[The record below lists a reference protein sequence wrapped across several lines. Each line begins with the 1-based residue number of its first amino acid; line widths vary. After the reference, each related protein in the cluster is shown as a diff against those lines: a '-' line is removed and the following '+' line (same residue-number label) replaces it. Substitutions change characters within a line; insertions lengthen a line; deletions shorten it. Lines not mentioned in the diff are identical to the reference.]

1 MKMSRRSWIQ
11 YAGALPLVPFS
22 TLADAQGA
30 GGAQALGSANA
41 IPVLPDKQSFAHMS
55 MTWLDSG
62 GTHPISLG
70 AKQAL
75 HEWIAARTLEVGAP
89 PYAKETNSIARD
101 RLRARFASLI
111 NAKPEEICITQ
122 STTAGEN
129 LVVQALGIP
138 ASRGRI
144 VTDTLHYPNS
154 VYLYQSLQKAGMDVT
169 WVRPRDGRSIDLDDL
184 DHAIR
189 KGTRLVA
196 ITLVSNVNGF
206 QHDLA
211 KVCEIAH
218 AKGAYVYADIAQA
231 AGAVPVDV
239 RAANVDF
246 ASCAGYKWLMGDF
259 GLGLLYVRQDLLP
272 RLRRPLFGYLQV
284 AKAETHVYPL
294 DTPGDS
300 VADFKLRDDAT
311 GHFATGTTSA
321 LVTTQLNYSLDYI
334 RRIGV
339 ENIQRYRQPLLD
351 HARVEL
357 EKRGYP
363 CMTPAGAT
371 SPNLSFVYKDAARL
385 QERLSAARI
394 KLTLD
399 DNHFRVSP
407 SVFND
412 ANDID
417 KLVEV
422 LS

>member
-1 MKMSRRSWIQ
+1 MKISRRSVMQWGGVLPLLPL
-11 YAGALPLVPFS
+11 GAL
-22 TLADAQGA
+22 AQAQGGDA
-30 GGAQALGSANA
+30 GVSSSG
-41 IPVLPDKQSFAHMS
+41 PVTLPDKKNFAHMS

-70 AKQAL
+70 ARQAL

-89 PYAKETNSIARD
+89 PYAKETNGAARD
-101 RLRARFASLI
+101 RLRTRYAALI

-129 LVVQALGIP
+129 LIVQALNVP
-138 ASRGRI
+138 AAGGRI
-144 VTDTLHYPNS
+144 VTDTLHYPSS
-154 VYLYQSLQKAGMDVT
+154 VYLYQSLQKAGMDVV
-169 WVRPRDGRSIDLDDL
+169 WVRPRDGKSIDLDDL

-206 QHDLA
+206 QHELA

-218 AKGAYVYADIAQA
+218 ARGAYVYADLAQA
-231 AGAVPVDV
+231 AGSVPVDV
-239 RAANVDF
+239 RASNVDF

-259 GLGLLYVRQDLLP
+259 GVGLLYVRQDVLP
-272 RLRRPLFGYLQV
+272 RLRRPLFGYQQV
-284 AKAETHVYPL
+284 AKSVTHVYPL
-294 DTPGDS
+294 DPPGDS
-300 VADFKLRDDAT
+300 VADFQLRNDAT
-311 GHFATGTTSA
+311 GYFATGSTSA
-321 LVTTQLNYSLDYI
+321 PVIEQLNYSLEYI

-351 HARVEL
+351 HARAEL
-357 EKRGYP
+357 EKRYP
-363 CMTPAGAT
+363 CMTPPGTT
-371 SPNLSFVYKDAARL
+371 SPNLSFVYRDAARL
-385 QERLSAARI
+385 QDRLAAARI

-422 LS
+422 LLS